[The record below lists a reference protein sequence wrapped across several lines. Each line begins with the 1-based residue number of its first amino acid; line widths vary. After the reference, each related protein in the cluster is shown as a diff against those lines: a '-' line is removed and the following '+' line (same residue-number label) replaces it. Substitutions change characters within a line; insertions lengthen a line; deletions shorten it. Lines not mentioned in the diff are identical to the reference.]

1 MAGFLACSPLFY
13 WQLTMDNCLLM
24 AAFPANQLKVESYS
38 HLNFQLSTFNWLT
51 SGNKICRGFRTYSY
65 GYSSGLSPD
74 SLLLTVSGSK
84 YGYTIIR
91 PQR

>member
-1 MAGFLACSPLFY
+1 MDNY
-13 WQLTMDNCLLM
+13 QLT
-24 AAFPANQLKVESYS
+24 AAFPVFKLSI
-38 HLNFQLSTFNWLT
+38 LNWTT

-91 PQR
+91 LQR